1 LIIRDAEL
9 LADEAKEPIVRRLE
23 VYGGRHGGVRYVLKI
38 DLGLRPWRKGARECF
53 EVAPFKRSCCAASMG
68 YKVRA
73 IFDCSR

>member
-1 LIIRDAEL
+1 
-9 LADEAKEPIVRRLE
+9 
-23 VYGGRHGGVRYVLKI
+23 LKI